1 MTFRPSRW
9 VASAG
14 FLLLV
19 PAAIWLA
26 YVGHDHGLYPQLL
39 IPIAFGVIVA
49 VGAGGLFAVL
59 PLLRRWER
67 RRDDDR
73 D

>member
-19 PAAIWLA
+19 PGAIWLS
-26 YVGHDHGLYPQLL
+26 YVGHDHGFYSQLA
-39 IPIAFGVIVA
+39 IPIVFGVVVALGIVL
-49 VGAGGLFAVL
+49 LFAML
-59 PLLRRWER
+59 PTLRRWEQNR
-67 RRDDDR
+67 ERDR